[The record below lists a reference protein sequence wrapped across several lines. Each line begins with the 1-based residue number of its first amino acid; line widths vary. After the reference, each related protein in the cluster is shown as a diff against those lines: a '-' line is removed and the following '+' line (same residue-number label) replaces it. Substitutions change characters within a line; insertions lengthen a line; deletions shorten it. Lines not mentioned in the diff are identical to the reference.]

1 MPFRGRLFL
10 GGRGSRVIG
19 LSGIAWRVVRHRGV
33 EERGMEQKIYRERN
47 RAWNRE
53 WKKRFG
59 DGSVIEA
66 DEVAFGQGKTLTEEL
81 LKAQV
86 SFEVI
91 PRGLVLREGKPV
103 GVLALAHK
111 GEGCKFAQCY

>member
-1 MPFRGRLFL
+1 MSGRNAL
-10 GGRGSRVIG
+10 
-19 LSGIAWRVVRHRGV
+19 
-33 EERGMEQKIYRERN
+33 
-47 RAWNRE
+47 
-53 WKKRFG
+53 
-59 DGSVIEA
+59 VIEA

-91 PRGLVLREGKPV
+91 PRGLVLREGKLV
-103 GVLALAHK
+103 GVFGLAHK